1 MKPVF
6 YVLRPVFSAW
16 PFQATCSR
24 IQYTNLS
31 CRRKSFSGFHWMQ
44 QPAAGFFDVGR
55 TWTEKLD
62 SECLPIPFWLVKDI
76 LVRAIAVVVV
86 QSVQTPPFA
95 VAYNGFSPPRHG
107 GTCRGHVPIDVTMHF
122 RQRLWKKPRQYSRSR
137 YQRRSD
143 FLEYESATRQ
153 GASDWLATAS
163 SSI

>member
-1 MKPVF
+1 MI
-6 YVLRPVFSAW
+6 W
-16 PFQATCSR
+16 
-24 IQYTNLS
+24 NLS
-31 CRRKSFSGFHWMQ
+31 FTYYGPCSQHDLSRQHVAVSNTQTYLAGGSRS
-44 QPAAGFFDVGR
+44 PASTECSSLLQVSSMWVERGQRNWILNVYRSHFGW
-55 TWTEKLD
+55 WT
-62 SECLPIPFWLVKDI
+62 SYADI

-137 YQRRSD
+137 YQTS
-143 FLEYESATRQ
+143 ESATRQ